1 MLSADSGRNDS
12 KTELMRLGELF
23 SVMRQG
29 GWMFSFPE
37 IAIRTF
43 GAQFLLICRILSF
56 VRMISLFWM
65 VRIFSRDTMQL

>member
-1 MLSADSGRNDS
+1 M
-12 KTELMRLGELF
+12 
-23 SVMRQG
+23 MRQG

-65 VRIFSRDTMQL
+65 VRIFSKDTMQL

>member
-1 MLSADSGRNDS
+1 MLSSDSGRNDS
-12 KTELMRLGELF
+12 KTELMRMGEF
-23 SVMRQG
+23 FVMRQG

-56 VRMISLFWM
+56 VRMISLFWI
-65 VRIFSRDTMQL
+65 VRIFSNDTMQL